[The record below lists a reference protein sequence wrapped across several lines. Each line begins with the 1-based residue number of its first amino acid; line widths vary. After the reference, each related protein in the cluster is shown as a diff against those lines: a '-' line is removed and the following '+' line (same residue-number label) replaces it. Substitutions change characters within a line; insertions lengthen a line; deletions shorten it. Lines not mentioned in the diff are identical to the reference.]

1 MAQASLKCSQC
12 NGDMTFDNNRKVFVC
27 KYCGNVETIDESD
40 DVQIQRLKSQTYRD
54 VEATRQ
60 QTELK
65 KEQMYY
71 DQINKMVEDEQRKKN
86 MIWWV
91 LGWIFF
97 FPAPLTIL
105 IWKNQNLDTKTKGIL
120 IGVLWAVLLIITVVY
135 ESNNAV
141 LVSPML

>member
-1 MAQASLKCSQC
+1 MAQSSLKCSQC

-40 DVQIQRLKSQTYRD
+40 DVQIQRLKSQAYRD
-54 VEATRQ
+54 VETTRQ

-105 IWKNQNLDTKTKGIL
+105 IWKNQNMDTKTKGIM
-120 IGVLWAVLLIITVVY
+120 IGILWAVLLIITVAY
-135 ESNNAV
+135 ESNSAI
-141 LVSPML
+141 LVNSLL

>member
-1 MAQASLKCSQC
+1 MAQSSLKCSQC

>member
-1 MAQASLKCSQC
+1 MAQVSLKCSQC